1 MLKRK
6 KILSKLLATTMVL
19 TSFTVNAS
27 AAEVNS
33 DTILGGS
40 NRFETAIKISE
51 NGWSTSDRAVL
62 INGEKGLVDALTAT
76 PYAYTKNAPILIT
89 VSGKLTPATANRLT
103 KMGVKNVDV
112 VGGTNSVSE
121 GVVTELKNKG
131 ITVNR
136 ISGASRYDT
145 SLAVAKEI
153 DKIQDVAQIA
163 VVNGDKGIP
172 DAVSVAAPAASKKMP
187 ILLAE
192 NNGLNAA
199 SKKFVDGE
207 GVTKSYVIGSTN
219 SVSDGVMNS
228 LPGTKTRL
236 GGANRHDTNA
246 AVIKEFYTAT
256 SLSNIYVAK
265 SGMVKSKDEIVDA
278 LSAGVLAAK
287 NGNPIV
293 LVGNN
298 LETSQQSLLASKK
311 FTKMTQI
318 GMGIPT
324 NSVTQIKATQADAEA
339 SATSVSVVD
348 YKTIKIKGSNL
359 NLIDKTKVSLAGNT
373 VSSYTVNSG
382 GTEATIVFNNGF
394 SGTNT
399 VKVTSNLGKVMELS
413 FTYDTNITSVEAPT
427 KEIGKEG
434 IQYLK
439 LTVNGNQQKSIEEL
453 KSLGWTVEFKS
464 KDKIF
469 YGENGEASKNSET
482 SSDGKLRTSETKKE
496 TPFTVGDLF
505 SYEVTIKNGSKTF
518 TSGKGY
524 FEVVDKSNLY
534 NDITSVKLQ
543 EGALKLNSTNLVVNK
558 KATIVDVLAKDSAN
572 NEVKVPDELVN
583 GGDAKTKFTVTS
595 DDSKII
601 SVDKSGDTKN
611 QLTANDVGSANITI
625 SNGSASKTIR
635 VTVNKDEREP
645 YRLDI
650 ASTDST
656 QYIING
662 KKKTIVAKL
671 VDKYGDPINK
681 TFITESES
689 KDIKNGDLIL
699 AKISQVASS
708 TNTGEIKFEIEA
720 QNLENPTNASYTI
733 KEGDKTWGTIYVHT
747 KPVPVD
753 TTKLTHSLE
762 IIKDFNKTSQST
774 QSDDTSLDVYSGAKD
789 QFAVMNLN
797 KLDGNYFYE
806 KANEGDIKTNYTVES
821 TNDNVAKASIEANGS
836 IKVTAISD
844 KASSATINIKNKKG
858 EVVDSKSF
866 TVKDTTPKITKL
878 NAKSVDAIK
887 YEVGSSQPKYDVM
900 NKLFNITKVGNDYQV
915 DGLTISGTS
924 GIVTYKKE
932 TNVTDG
938 VVGKF
943 MIGNDLTL
951 ATVQV
956 KTDFGGTINPDGVSI
971 PTGNKI
977 DSGNIIVS
985 VYNGNSVSGAP
996 IDRAIGIE
1004 VNVTK

>member
-1 MLKRK
+1 
-6 KILSKLLATTMVL
+6 MVL
-19 TSFTVNAS
+19 TSFTINAS

-76 PYAYTKNAPILIT
+76 PYAYAKNAPILIT
-89 VSGKLTPATANRLT
+89 APGKLTPATANRLT

-187 ILLAE
+187 ILLAD

-199 SKKFVDGE
+199 SKKFVADE
-207 GVTKSYVIGSTN
+207 SVTTSYVIGSTG
-219 SVSDGVMNS
+219 SVSDAVLNS

-236 GGANRHDTNA
+236 GGADRHDTNA

-265 SGMVKSKDEIVDA
+265 SGRVKTDDEIVDA
-278 LSAGVLAAK
+278 LAAGVLAAR

-293 LVGNN
+293 LVGNSIN
-298 LETSQQSLLASKK
+298 ASQQTLLASKK
-311 FTKMTQI
+311 FTKLTQI

-339 SATSVSVVD
+339 NATSVSVVD

-359 NLIDKTKVSLAGNT
+359 NLIDKTKVELAGNT
-373 VSSYTVNSG
+373 VASYTVNSD
-382 GTEATIVFNNGF
+382 GTEATVVFNNGF
-394 SGTNT
+394 SGSNT
-399 VKVTSNLGKVMELS
+399 AKVTSNLGKVMELS

-439 LTVNGNQQKSIEEL
+439 LTVNGNQSKSIEEL

-469 YGENGEASKNSET
+469 YSGNGDAVSNSET
-482 SSDGKLRTSETKKE
+482 SSDGKLRTSETGE
-496 TPFTVGDLF
+496 NAPFTVGDLF
-505 SYEVTIKNGSKTF
+505 SYEVTIKNGLKTF

-543 EGALKLNSTNLVVNK
+543 EGSLKLNSTNLVVNK

-572 NEVKVPDELVN
+572 NEVKVPNELVN

-611 QLTANDVGSANITI
+611 RLTANDVGSANITI

-645 YRLDI
+645 YRMDI

-681 TFITESES
+681 TIITES

-699 AKISQVASS
+699 AKIIQVATS

-720 QNLENPTNASYTI
+720 QSLENPTNASYTI
-733 KEGDKTWGTIYVHT
+733 KEGDKTWGTIYVYT

-762 IIKDFNKTSQST
+762 IIKDFDKTSQST

-806 KANEGDIKTNYTVES
+806 KANKADIETNYTVES
-821 TNDNVAKASIEANGS
+821 TNDNVAEASIEANGS

-858 EVVDSKSF
+858 EVVESKSF

-887 YEVGSSQPKYDVM
+887 YEVGQSQPEYDVM
-900 NKLFNITKVGNDYQV
+900 NKLFNITKVGSDYQV

-924 GIVTYKKE
+924 GIVTYEKE
-932 TNVTDG
+932 TTVTNG

-943 MIGNDLTL
+943 MIGDDLTL

-956 KTDFGGTINPDGVSI
+956 KTDFGGTINSNGVII
-971 PTGNKI
+971 PTDEKI

-985 VYNGNSVSGAP
+985 VYNGDSVSGAP
-996 IDRAIGIE
+996 VDRAIGIE